1 MIRLMRRVVFWAL
14 SLVAL
19 SGIWANPSQARD
31 FKVYGYATPHEGEVE
46 LVYWVDYFV
55 KGNGDYTYL
64 DGKIVDKDGLWRHTV
79 EIEYGVTDRWT
90 LAYYADFE
98 QPSGEDF
105 KYVQS
110 RAVFL
115 RYRLFEPGKRFFDPA
130 IYLEYYLPKH
140 DYRDNEHLEARIIL
154 EKNMGPVQIRLN
166 PILDKNL
173 SGSSSTGSDVDEGM
187 EFEYAAGV
195 YFKGLGKVK
204 PGVEFYGEM
213 GQIGAF
219 NDPDQQEHFIFP
231 TIKLDLPLNLEV
243 ETGVGFGLTA
253 ESDDLVIKGIFSYVY
268 D

>member
-14 SLVAL
+14 SLVVL

-110 RAVFL
+110 RGVFL
-115 RYRLFEPGKRFFDPA
+115 RYRLFEPGQRFFDPA
-130 IYLEYYLPKH
+130 IYLEYYLPEH
-140 DYRDNEHLEARIIL
+140 DYRDNEHLESRIIL
-154 EKNMGPVQIRLN
+154 EKNIGPLQVRLN

-173 SGSSSTGSDVDEGM
+173 SGSDVDEGM
-187 EFEYAAGV
+187 EFEYAMGV
-195 YFKGLGKVK
+195 YLKTLEALKLGL
-204 PGVEFYGEM
+204 EFFGEM
-213 GQIGAF
+213 GEIGNF
-219 NDPDQQEHFIFP
+219 KKLDDQEHFIFP
-231 TIKLDLPLNLEV
+231 TLKMDLPMHLEA
-243 ETGVGFGLTA
+243 ETGVGFGLTDQ
-253 ESDDLVIKGIFSYVY
+253 SDDLVIKGIFSYAY

>member
-115 RYRLFEPGKRFFDPA
+115 RYRLFEPAQRFLDPA
-130 IYLEYYLPKH
+130 IYLEYYLPVH
-140 DYRDNEHLEARIIL
+140 SYRENEHLESRIIL
-154 EKNMGPVQIRLN
+154 EKNVGPVQVRLN
-166 PILDKNL
+166 PIFDKNL
-173 SGSSSTGSDVDEGM
+173 SSTVVEDGL
-187 EFEYAAGV
+187 EFEYAMGV
-195 YFKGLGKVK
+195 YLKTLEALKLGL
-204 PGVEFYGEM
+204 EFFGEM
-213 GQIGAF
+213 GQIG
-219 NDPDQQEHFIFP
+219 NTKKLDDQEHFIFP
-231 TIKLDLPLNLEV
+231 TLKMDLPMHVEV
-243 ETGVGFGLTA
+243 ETGVGFGLTDH
-253 ESDDLVIKGIFSYVY
+253 SDDLVIKGIFSYVY